1 MTCIYGSFTAIRR
14 LPKEGEK
21 IIRDEALSTAHHAD
35 AIPASGIWLGWARIY
50 VACNMRASAPE
61 DGPSELDIARLGKH

>member
-14 LPKEGEK
+14 LPKEGEM
-21 IIRDEALSTAHHAD
+21 IIRDEALRTAPRAD
-35 AIPASGIWLGWARIY
+35 AIPASGTWLGWASIY

-61 DGPSELDIARLGKH
+61 DEPSELDIARLGKN